1 MGSAAIQKTALA
13 RAILPQVLAVGI
25 TYILGGAAFA
35 AVPLFVARDMS
46 MGASVIGLATGLSF
60 LVGIVTRIWAG
71 QFSDSFGPKRTI
83 SIGLAL
89 VILSGIFSLLAVQSL
104 AVPMLALFWL
114 ILARVVVGA
123 AEGIVM
129 VASQSWCLA
138 IAGPAR
144 TGLVVGWIGTSM
156 FGAMAI
162 GAPIGGILY
171 HYAGFAAVSIAAI
184 AVPIPLMLYVRGL
197 IPLETVAGEALAMG
211 QVARKIA
218 FHCFTFAFVGIGYGA
233 IVSFAVL
240 LFEEQN
246 WQPVWAGLSCFSIA
260 LVAARVIMGSA
271 PDHFG
276 ARQTALWSLVVMI
289 FGFVMMGLSEDRGM
303 GILGALLSGLGYS
316 LVYPAITKEALA
328 RVPSRNRG
336 SVMALVASSVS
347 LTLAIGGPVLGLIA
361 QTYGTSLVFLIAAGA
376 AAVAFVLIGLFN
388 KKPLAEGA

>member
-289 FGFVMMGLSEDRGM
+289 VGFAMMGLSEDRGM